1 MQNYDQSVEINHNWN
16 WIYIHYHI
24 YRILIIVVSGSRETN
39 VLLNLIK
46 DQRFDIGIIYLY
58 VRDPSESM
66 FQLLINGRENI
77 DIGTIKNPR
86 EFIQYSETIDNVYQ
100 N

>member
-1 MQNYDQSVEINHNWN
+1 MQNYDQSVEINHDWN

-39 VLLNLIK
+39 VSLNLIK

-86 EFIQYSETIDNVYQ
+86 EFIQYSETIDNVSQ